1 MRTSLSFFF
10 FLRRVLD
17 FLRFFR
23 DCSRSRAP
31 RIFLLTRLFPFPE
44 RKRRSKKKKGK
55 KRRKFISSL
64 QGNYNLELFIG
75 NIIYRWNVFRDRH
88 PFLSSSR
95 QLTEF
100 RYNDKILPGNV
111 CSGCSYCFRQFFN
124 NNYASKRLNN
134 GTGFLLFFQTPPF
147 FFRVGR
153 DPWCLRSQESVTFL

>member
-10 FLRRVLD
+10 FYDAFWIFPDSSEIALD
-17 FLRFFR
+17 LAHLVFSSSLDYSHFR
-23 DCSRSRAP
+23 KGNGDR
-31 RIFLLTRLFPFPE
+31 
-44 RKRRSKKKKGK
+44 KKKKGK

-153 DPWCLRSQESVTFL
+153 DP